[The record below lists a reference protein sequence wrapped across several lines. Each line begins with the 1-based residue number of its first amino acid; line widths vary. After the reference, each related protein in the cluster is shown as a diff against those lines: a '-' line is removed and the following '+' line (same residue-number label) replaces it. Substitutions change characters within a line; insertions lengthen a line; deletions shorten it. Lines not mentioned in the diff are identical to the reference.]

1 MRNFLDG
8 VFCILRV
15 AHESEMFPNDF
26 FASACVEACEVG
38 IEHAPALDACGVFVA
53 VGDVGAT
60 EGIRDDDFGF

>member
-26 FASACVEACEVG
+26 FVGTNVETSEIGVKRS
-38 IEHAPALDACGVFVA
+38 PAFETCGVLVA
-53 VGDVGAT
+53 VGNVCSGKSVC
-60 EGIRDDDFGF
+60 DDDFGF